1 MFAVVSPTVK
11 SFVIFS
17 NYCALTYIVPKQ
29 RCIIKKFRKYLF
41 RKEVRALKEEDALE
55 KALSQITSIGIL
67 RRQINIKEIKVIT
80 PEECQD
86 YLIKELSK

>member
-1 MFAVVSPTVK
+1 MAEEKAVKIYRISG
-11 SFVIFS
+11 
-17 NYCALTYIVPKQ
+17 TYS
-29 RCIIKKFRKYLF
+29 KKYRKYLF